1 LYLRLAFFTSLIG
14 IIILPNYTFKNT
26 NTNETF
32 DVSMRI
38 AELDQYKLDN
48 PHLSQLIVRAPAIGD
63 AHRLGRLKPDDGFRD
78 VLRNVKHHHKKDNI
92 NTW

>member
-1 LYLRLAFFTSLIG
+1 M
-14 IIILPNYTFKNT
+14 PNYTFKNT

>member
-1 LYLRLAFFTSLIG
+1 
-14 IIILPNYTFKNT
+14 LPNYTFKNT